1 MRALRA
7 TGLLTLGALAALAVG
22 CGSKSEDAT
31 VPPCE
36 QECRDNIAMRAIR
49 DELKLVYNLT
59 LQGND
64 VGPQDETTPC
74 PLGGTAHLVGTATS
88 NSVQGGTDVDL
99 VIVLDKC
106 AYQRNPGEATQTY
119 DVVISGTIT
128 EKGTIAV
135 QPSATTALVIA
146 SDALTVTGTVNDP
159 ALPYEALACP
169 LKMGQSGGEV
179 AGTICGRKAGYKY

>member
-1 MRALRA
+1 MRALRFA
-7 TGLLTLGALAALAVG
+7 GLFFVAAAAALAVG
-22 CGSKSEDAT
+22 CGSKSDDTT
-31 VPPCE
+31 VPPCD
-36 QECRDNIAMRAIR
+36 QECQDNIAMRAIR

-99 VIVLDKC
+99 VIVLDQC

-119 DVVISGTIT
+119 DVVISGMIT

-135 QPSATTALVIA
+135 QPTATTALVIG
-146 SDALTVTGTVNDP
+146 SEALTVTGTVNDP
-159 ALPYEALACP
+159 ALPYDVVACP
-169 LKMGQSGGEV
+169 LKLGQSGGEV
-179 AGTICGRKAGYKY
+179 AGTICGRKAGFKY